1 MPASFGGTFKT
12 TADIGVI
19 GLERVGNSNINA
31 VLLGQNLAFVTP
43 GAASAVGLVVGGGV
57 QYLPTPNMALY
68 LSAEGTVM
76 SDNSVTGAL
85 AGGARISF

>member
-1 MPASFGGTFKT
+1 FKT

-57 QYLPTPNMALY
+57 QYRPMPNVTLY
-68 LSAEGTVM
+68 VSGEGTVM

-85 AGGARISF
+85 TGGARVAF